1 MGTEG
6 IRYRFKLFL
15 SSELETL
22 QEQTARTIGNIQA
35 RNSIAGAEFGP
46 DGLSN
51 SGALQ
56 FKKPS

>member
-6 IRYRFKLFL
+6 IRYKFKLFL

-46 DGLSN
+46 DGQGSMP
-51 SGALQ
+51 AMA